1 MKKNVEWSNNRSV
14 SIHEAGEQAFCGYIY
29 AYTDIIQVWVSPWV
43 IWERARQHAR
53 CWWLL
58 LMKCPFLVSP
68 YACWLTLIV
77 LFLHIQCWMVRHL
90 VYVWM
95 SVLSFDSEPFAIH
108 WHSCFAWIMYLRW
121 YISPLIIIVIVIIP
135 IVFVNVMCMFICM
148 RAAVFNW
155 FGCVAMRQ
163 NENVIL
169 LESLRLW
176 PFTFSLCRFL
186 RTFEIHS

>member
-1 MKKNVEWSNNRSV
+1 MSSEATIGPCPFMKLESKLFV
-14 SIHEAGEQAFCGYIY
+14 AIY
-29 AYTDIIQVWVSPWV
+29 MHHTDIIPVWVSPWV

-53 CWWLL
+53 CRWLL
-58 LMKCPFLVSP
+58 LMKCPFLVPP
-68 YACWLTLIV
+68 YAWWLTLIV

-121 YISPLIIIVIVIIP
+121 YISPFIIIVIVIIP

-148 RAAVFNW
+148 WAAVFNW
-155 FGCVAMRQ
+155 FDCVAMRQ

-169 LESLRLW
+169 LKSLRLW
-176 PFTFSLCRFL
+176 PFTFGLCCFL